1 MKNNKK
7 RKSRFN
13 MLSFY
18 NQSIQR
24 KLLIPFIVLIILS
37 GTVLSLVSYT
47 FSANHTIDELANNVE
62 GQMIS
67 MNDTFEMFFSNVEH
81 TLNRFSA
88 NELVTDYEPDKKDE
102 LLQYL
107 QETHSTTPAIALIY
121 TGIETGEIID
131 YPTLDREDDYN
142 VKDRSWYK
150 DAVEAEGKFVWTEP
164 YADAATGETV
174 VTASRAYYDGNEL
187 VGVMAA
193 DILID
198 TLIDMID
205 SVAIGKEG
213 YAVILDGTGTFVAHP
228 DESYIGVNESEEEYY
243 QKIAAAGGTG
253 IVEYVFENEERI
265 TGFAKNPTTGW
276 ILGGTVYTEEFKSQA
291 RTMLVPILISLGAV
305 LLLAVLVSFW
315 TTRKMT
321 NPIKTVMDRMT
332 AIADGDLSQEPLK
345 VISEDE
351 VGQLTMAANEMN
363 KKMSSVLGQMHYV
376 SESVASQSEE
386 LTQSAGEVK
395 EGSEQVASTMQELA
409 SGSETQA
416 TNASELSS
424 NMQAFVNE
432 VEIVNEG
439 SIRFQEVSNQV
450 VHMSQ
455 EGSSLME
462 SSKEQMKNI
471 DQIVFDAVHK
481 VHELDTQA
489 QQISDLVGVIHDIAD
504 QTNLLALNAAIEAA
518 RAGEHGKGFAVVADE
533 VKKLAEQVSE
543 SVSDITGIVTN
554 IQNESSNVTQ
564 SLVDGYKEVEQGTEQ
579 IETTSEKF
587 NGINTA
593 IVEMVNGIQAASENL
608 NSIVARSQEMNG
620 TIEDIAAISE
630 ESAAGIEQTSASA
643 EQTSASME
651 EISQSSHVLAQLSQN
666 LNELVRQFKL

>member
-37 GTVLSLVSYT
+37 GTVISLVSYT

-265 TGFAKNPTTGW
+265 MGFAKNPTTGW

-432 VEIVNEG
+432 VEMVNEG

>member
-37 GTVLSLVSYT
+37 GTVISLVSYT

-265 TGFAKNPTTGW
+265 MGFAKNPTTGW